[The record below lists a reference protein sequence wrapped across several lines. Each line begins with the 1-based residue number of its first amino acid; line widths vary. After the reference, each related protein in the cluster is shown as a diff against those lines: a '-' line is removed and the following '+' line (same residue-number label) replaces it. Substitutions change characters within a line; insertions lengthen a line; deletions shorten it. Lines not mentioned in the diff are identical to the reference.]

1 MQIVSYKSVI
11 YTLLVILIWSFG
23 WILTKVGLDH
33 MPPFTFAALRFV
45 IAAVLMLLIA
55 SIKYKCNHFSRKEWC
70 IVILVGLTQTTL
82 MFTFINIGMQNVSV
96 GKASILIYSMPI
108 WSAVLAYLF
117 LQEPLKAKD
126 ILILCFG
133 IIGVYFV
140 FVPGISIESDIF
152 GLFLLLLSAISWAVS
167 NILVKKY
174 FAKHNKF
181 VLTTWQML
189 FGSVGLVALSFWF
202 ENPLGLSLNYIE
214 WGILLYTSIFASV
227 VAFTLWFSIL
237 PSLNVMSSTMPSLLI
252 PFFVIMF
259 DSIFLEQ
266 SVTVSVAMG
275 LILIALSC
283 ILTALRK

>member
-1 MQIVSYKSVI
+1 MQIISYKNVI

-23 WILTKVGLDH
+23 WILTKVGLEH

-45 IAAVLMLLIA
+45 IAAVLMLLIS
-55 SIKYKCNHFSRKEWC
+55 SIKYKFNHFSRKEWC
-70 IVILVGLTQTTL
+70 IVILIGLTQTTL
-82 MFTFINIGMQNVSV
+82 MFTFINIGMQNVSA

-108 WSAVLAYLF
+108 WSAVFAYLF

-126 ILILCFG
+126 ILILCCG

-140 FVPGISIESDIF
+140 FLPGISIESDIL

-167 NILVKKY
+167 NILVRKY
-174 FAKHNKF
+174 FVKHNKF

-202 ENPLGLSLNYIE
+202 ENPTGLSLNYIE

-283 ILTALRK
+283 VLTALRK